1 MKKFFSIL
9 CALAIVLSASAAPLQ
24 QFSKSGLVQ
33 KTPKMLLK
41 NGGNQAAVKAVNFA
55 KPAKSEVVKLAEP
68 VVSAKAA
75 KAKKATNNVT
85 INKALSQDYGGG
97 NIYYALYSEDGT
109 YRFDFDFYLSDAT
122 ATDLTPGTTYTQADM
137 ADMEYSFI
145 TNLTTGAYIDY
156 ATVSFVKTVSAE
168 KTLIDVNITDA
179 NGDQWVLSYDSSKQP
194 QAPAGGTYVADAA
207 TAKYFSSSSDIQ
219 YILTFTEAKLVFAF
233 DILLPEGEQDVKSD
247 STYTLDGMDTQYTY
261 GVFDQSAKINLTS
274 VSFVKKVAADA
285 SYTLTIVAQDD
296 KGNTWNLSYAQAAP
310 TIRNIDLTLTGFAEP
325 GSSMSQIEAANADST
340 QLVSLIIL
348 KSELAGNFTEE
359 DLFTSWSL
367 SYVLYEGVEYDIEKA
382 ALSITYDEPTHTYT
396 VTGTLNCINP
406 DDATDIVIFN
416 LNLAAVGPEPVVP
429 TDEKEI
435 TLTDGVLTSL
445 DGAWQLIAFN
455 ADSTQMISIAAY
467 ADSIPGAY
475 KGSALAANYCYVGY
489 FTASDTVW
497 YDMAD
502 ADLLVAVEGTN
513 ATVTGTMTGV
523 NADDETDAV
532 LFKLNIK
539 ATIEEYVA
547 PTGLQ
552 YDTENGAF
560 EATFDG
566 YTLDTDYVQYGVVYV
581 DATNAQNQA
590 IALEIW
596 ATELTAGTYEI
607 NSTQEAGT
615 VSASTGLNSQGYLT
629 YSLAGDVN
637 AAGQYTK
644 IWFMVSGTVE
654 IAADGTITVDALNS
668 YDQPI
673 KATISKAQAIDNV
686 ATKAA
691 ATKRVVN
698 GTLVIEKNGVLYNAQ
713 GAVVK

>member
-1 MKKFFSIL
+1 MKKFFSLI

-24 QFSKSGLVQ
+24 QFSKSGQVQ

-41 NGGNQAAVKAVNFA
+41 NGGNQAAVKAVKFA

-68 VVSAKAA
+68 VVPAKAA

-85 INKALSQDYGGG
+85 INKALSQNYGGG

-109 YRFDFDFYLSDAT
+109 YRFDFDFYLSDT
-122 ATDLTPGTTYTQADM
+122 EATDLTPGTTYTEADM
-137 ADMEYSFI
+137 ADMAYSYI
-145 TNLTTGAYIDY
+145 TNLTAGTYIDY
-156 ATVSFVKTVSAE
+156 STVSFVKTVSEE

-179 NGDQWVLSYDSSKQP
+179 NGDQWVLSYDSSKAP
-194 QAPAGGTYVADAA
+194 QAPAGGTYVADAV
-207 TAKYFSSSSDIQ
+207 TAKYYSSSSDIQ
-219 YILTFTEAKLVFAF
+219 YILTFTEAKLQFAF
-233 DILLPEGEQDVKSD
+233 DILLPEGVQDVKSD

-261 GVFDQSAKINLTS
+261 GVFDKSVEINLAS

-285 SYTLTIVAQDD
+285 SYTITIVAQDD

-359 DLFTSWSL
+359 DLFTAWSL

-445 DGAWQLIAFN
+445 DGAWQLVAFN

-475 KGSALAANYCYVGY
+475 KGSALAANYSYVGY

-513 ATVTGTMTGV
+513 ATITGTMTGV

-532 LFKLNIK
+532 LFILNIK
-539 ATIEEYVA
+539 ATIEA

-566 YTLDTDYVQYGVVYV
+566 YTLDTDYLQYGVIYV

-590 IALEIW
+590 IALEVW
-596 ATELTAGTYEI
+596 ATELAAGTYEI
-607 NSTQEAGT
+607 SSTQEAGT
-615 VSASTGLNSQGYLT
+615 VSASTGLSSEGYLT
-629 YSLAGDVN
+629 YSLAGNVN
-637 AAGQYTK
+637 ASGQYTK

-686 ATKAA
+686 ATQAA
-691 ATKRVVN
+691 ATKRVID
-698 GTLVIEKNGVLYNAQ
+698 GTLLIEKNGVLYNAQ